1 MKRKLSILPAI
12 ALLFGLSACQEN
24 SNNYQMYKRYLA
36 TLEGNE
42 PMSYYDWLES
52 LNGKDGKD
60 ATAPTIRRGSNG
72 HWFINDVDT
81 GISYNGDKGD
91 KGDKGQKGDNG
102 EKGDK
107 GETGDDAMTPYELY
121 KSLHPDYDK
130 SENGFYLDLANGRAG
145 EQTYHSVS
153 FVINNNDMLTLQVIH
168 GEKVSEP
175 DFTALQGVSIAY
187 WTYQNEAWNFN
198 ASVTEDMTLVAVLE

>member
-1 MKRKLSILPAI
+1 MKRKLSILPLA
-12 ALLFGLSACQEN
+12 ALLFGLSACNQGV
-24 SNNYQMYKRYLA
+24 SNVQLYKRYLA

-42 PMSYYDWLES
+42 PMSYYDWLDS
-52 LNGKDGKD
+52 LKGEKGTDGV
-60 ATAPTIRRGSNG
+60 APSITIGSNG
-72 HWFINDVDT
+72 NFFINGIDT
-81 GISYNGDKGD
+81 HVPA
-91 KGDKGQKGDNG
+91 KGQKGD
-102 EKGDK
+102 KG
-107 GETGDDAMTPYELY
+107 GTGDDAMTPYELY

-130 SENGFYLDLANGRAG
+130 SENGFYLDLANGRTG

-153 FVINNNDMLTLQVIH
+153 FVIDNNDMLTLQVIH
-168 GEKVSEP
+168 GEKVSKP

>member
-1 MKRKLSILPAI
+1 MKKIVKLSILPLA
-12 ALLFGLSACQEN
+12 ALLFGLSACNQGV
-24 SNNYQMYKRYLA
+24 SNVQLYKRYLA

-42 PMSYYDWLES
+42 PMSYYDWLDS
-52 LNGKDGKD
+52 LKGEKGTDGVAPSITIGNNG
-60 ATAPTIRRGSNG
+60 NF
-72 HWFINDVDT
+72 FINGVDT
-81 GISYNGDKGD
+81 HVSA
-91 KGDKGQKGDNG
+91 KGQKG
-102 EKGDK
+102 EKGQ
-107 GETGDDAMTPYELY
+107 TGDGAITPYELY

-130 SENGFYLDLANGRAG
+130 SENGFYLDLANGRTG

-153 FVINNNDMLTLQVIH
+153 FFIDNNDMLTLQVIH
-168 GEKVSEP
+168 GEKVSKP